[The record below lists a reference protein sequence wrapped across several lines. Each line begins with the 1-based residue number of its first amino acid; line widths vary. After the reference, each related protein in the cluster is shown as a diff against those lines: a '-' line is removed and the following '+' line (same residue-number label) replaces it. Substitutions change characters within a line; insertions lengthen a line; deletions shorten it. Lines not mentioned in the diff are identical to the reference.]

1 VMVRSIEITPWGV
14 VIFCVGTTIFV
25 VGMTI

>member
-1 VMVRSIEITPWGV
+1 MVRSIEITPWGV